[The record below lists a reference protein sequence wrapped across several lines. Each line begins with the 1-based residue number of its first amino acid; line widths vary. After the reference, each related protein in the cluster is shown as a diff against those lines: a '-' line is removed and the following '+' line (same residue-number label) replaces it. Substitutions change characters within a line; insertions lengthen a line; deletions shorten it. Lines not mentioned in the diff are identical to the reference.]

1 MTLTTPSIFEA
12 QNTRHARRH
21 VAAQART
28 YSDAKVVF
36 ATRVVVVFVLA
47 FAGAVSAVGLPS
59 ARPLIGGGGGA
70 LLLLLSY
77 AVGSLEK
84 TWRYRA
90 AAIQEQFDTD
100 VFRIRWNRHQAD
112 PPNLHDVNRSAG
124 RYKGARD
131 QNWYDTTA
139 GTHRPYDV
147 LICQSSSL
155 GWGASMHFI
164 WAWIL
169 IGVLGTLVLAVI
181 LAEVILK
188 LPPSD
193 FLLALCVP
201 FMAPVKELV
210 EQSKANFET
219 ARAKESA
226 ERKVTDLWN
235 QGMSGGDAPTEQD
248 LRDLQDKILQF
259 RQSNPY
265 IPDWLDR
272 VFHDRNEAAMRN
284 SFESRVEEALR
295 QGHGDPQVL
304 RPQSQSGFTRGRE
317 RINFDAD

>member
-28 YSDAKVVF
+28 YSDAKIVF
-36 ATRVVVVFVLA
+36 STRVIVVFVLA
-47 FAGAVSAVGLPS
+47 FAGAVPAVALPS
-59 ARPLIGGGGGA
+59 ARSLIGGAGGA
-70 LLLLLSY
+70 LLLLLSF

-84 TWRYRA
+84 TWRCRTA
-90 AAIQEQFDTD
+90 SIQEQFDTD
-100 VFRIRWNRHQAD
+100 VFQIRWNRHQAD
-112 PPNLHDVNRSAG
+112 RPNPHDVNRAAD
-124 RYKGARD
+124 RYKGTRD
-131 QNWYDTTA
+131 QNWYDPTE

-147 LICQSSSL
+147 LICQSSNL

-169 IGVLGTLVLAVI
+169 IGVLGALVLAVI

-193 FLLALCVP
+193 FLLALVVP
-201 FMAPVKELV
+201 FIAPAKEII
-210 EQSKANFET
+210 EPSKANFET

-226 ERKVTDLWN
+226 ERKVNDLWN
-235 QGMSGGDAPTEQD
+235 QGMSGGDAPTDQD
-248 LRDLQDKILQF
+248 LRDIQDKILQF

-272 VFHDRNEAAMRN
+272 VFHDKNEAAMRS

-295 QGHGDPQVL
+295 RGHGDPQVS
-304 RPQSQSGFTRGRE
+304 RP
-317 RINFDAD
+317 